1 MKIITHGKYFDP
13 FPLFVHCA
21 CGCEYEAEKTDG
33 MIRTSLCPNG
43 QTTFSVRCPECGDEY
58 RHRIAPRFQYN

>member
-1 MKIITHGKYFDP
+1 MKIITHGKYFEP
-13 FPLFVHCA
+13 FPFIIHCT
-21 CGCEYEAEKTDG
+21 CGCEYEAEKSDG
-33 MIRTSLCPNG
+33 EIRTSCSSG